1 MKQERAVTPS
11 NAVTL
16 GRATLNS
23 RCHVCAFFGSRGDE
37 YDVLLPFMKE
47 GFGAGD
53 RAIHIL
59 EEGHHSERMRRLTE
73 LGVDADVVVQNG
85 LLEIRSWENA

>member
-1 MKQERAVTPS
+1 
-11 NAVTL
+11 
-16 GRATLNS
+16 
-23 RCHVCAFFGSRGDE
+23 
-37 YDVLLPFMKE
+37 MKE

-73 LGVDADVVVQNG
+73 LGVDADVAVQNG